1 MNVLAPELARIKAS
15 GKSKEEQARETFE
28 LYKKHNANPFSGCLI
43 QIPII
48 IIIISLY
55 YIVAQ
60 GLEFAPGNLY
70 SFVRPPEELNMHF
83 LGLIDIGKKSFILA
97 ALAGLSQYFQALY
110 MPMPAPSA
118 EAGGT
123 FGQSFQ
129 KSMALQ
135 AKYFFPILIFF
146 ILYTNILGPYGSGAL
161 AIYWITNNIFTIGQ
175 QIYANRKNPKLN

>member
-1 MNVLAPELARIKAS
+1 MLAFLKVIIYNPLLNLLAVLISIVPRGDVGLAIILLTLLVKVILYPLTKKALNSQVKMNVLAPELARIKAS

-110 MPMPAPSA
+110 M
-118 EAGGT
+118 
-123 FGQSFQ
+123 
-129 KSMALQ
+129 
-135 AKYFFPILIFF
+135 
-146 ILYTNILGPYGSGAL
+146 
-161 AIYWITNNIFTIGQ
+161 
-175 QIYANRKNPKLN
+175 